1 MSKYVKLEDVKKL
14 FYKQHVCHNFDDNTE
29 VIEDGFMEK
38 LDTLSL
44 RTVEVVDFNMFKMPG
59 FVEGLT
65 SRNNIEKILIIRKE
79 K

>member
-44 RTVEVVDFNMFKMPG
+44 RTVEVVDISEDPCPRTIRFDPKD
-59 FVEGLT
+59 
-65 SRNNIEKILIIRKE
+65 IEKILIIRKE